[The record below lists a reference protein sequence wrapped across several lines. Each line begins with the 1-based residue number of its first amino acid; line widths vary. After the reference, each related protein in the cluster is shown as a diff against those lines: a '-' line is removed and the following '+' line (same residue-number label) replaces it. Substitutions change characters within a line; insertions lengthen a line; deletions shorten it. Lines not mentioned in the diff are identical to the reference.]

1 MERAIGIVRVSQRDD
16 DTGHSPE
23 VQARALLKQA
33 QSDGFGLV
41 PGDIWDENV
50 DGNGRVRPA
59 SGGTSLDD
67 RPKLKAAVEAIER
80 REATVIVA
88 ERFDRLFR
96 DLDVQREVIRRVEGA
111 GGRLVTAA
119 GKISHATAEAEL
131 HANLNG
137 AIAQYTKRTAMER
150 SWAAVEIAIE
160 EGRVPWKS
168 STPGY
173 DTDEDGRLVPN
184 EQAPIVEEAFGMRAR
199 GATIA
204 AVREYLRA
212 NGVARSYHGTTT
224 LLKSRVVLGEI
235 HFGAHTPNPA
245 AHPAIVDR
253 DTWKAVQRTTV
264 SRGRR
269 AKSERLLARLGILR
283 CGTCGARMVVG
294 TANRSSYWIY
304 RCPPTGD
311 CQQRVTISAEI
322 AEKKVIEKVRAAIA
336 DDEGRA
342 SAEANFRDAEA
353 ALEAAEIA
361 LKNAIRSLAVVA
373 DEPETQSRLL
383 ELRQDRDR
391 ARTSRSTRRPAGR
404 GRHQRSRRLGSPVL
418 RRPSGVDPRH
428 RRARRRHQG
437 RTRRRARPRHPVRRV
452 AGAPRRR
459 GCAEPRRGRGRGA
472 GSRCLPVLVVCPA
485 PLLDRRL
492 SRQSP
497 VLARSGVA

>member
-23 VQARALLKQA
+23 VQARAMLKQA

-59 SGGTSLDD
+59 SGGASLDD

-80 REATVIVA
+80 GEATVIVA

-235 HFGAHTPNPA
+235 HFGAHTRNPA

-253 DTWKAVQRTTV
+253 DTWQTVQRATV

-269 AKSERLLARLGILR
+269 AKSERLLARLGVLR

-342 SAEANFRDAEA
+342 SAEANVRDAEA
-353 ALEAAEIA
+353 ALDAAEIA

-391 ARTSRSTRRPAGR
+391 AREHLDQLGGQQAAVVINGADDWN
-404 GRHQRSRRLGSPVL
+404 RLSF
-418 RRPSGVDPRH
+418 DA
-428 RRARRRHQG
+428 RRALI
-437 RTRRRARPRHPVRRV
+437 RATVERAAVTKH
-452 AGAPRRR
+452 
-459 GCAEPRRGRGRGA
+459 GRGA
-472 GSRCLPVLVVCPA
+472 ERVRVKLFGE
-485 PLLDRRL
+485 
-492 SRQSP
+492 
-497 VLARSGVA
+497 

>member
-23 VQARALLKQA
+23 VQARAMLKQA

-59 SGGTSLDD
+59 SGGASLDD
-67 RPKLKAAVEAIER
+67 RPKLKAAIEAIER
-80 REATVIVA
+80 GEATVIVA

-253 DTWKAVQRTTV
+253 DMWMAVQRASV

-269 AKSERLLARLGILR
+269 AKSERLLARLGVLR

-342 SAEANFRDAEA
+342 SAEANVRDAEA
-353 ALEAAEIA
+353 TLEAAEIA
-361 LKNAIRSLAVVA
+361 LRNAIRSLSVVA

-391 ARTSRSTRRPAGR
+391 AREHLDQLGGQQAAVVINGADDWD
-404 GRHQRSRRLGSPVL
+404 RLSF
-418 RRPSGVDPRH
+418 DA
-428 RRARRRHQG
+428 RRALI
-437 RTRRRARPRHPVRRV
+437 RATVERATVTK
-452 AGAPRRR
+452 
-459 GCAEPRRGRGRGA
+459 EGRGA
-472 GSRCLPVLVVCPA
+472 KRVRVKLFGE
-485 PLLDRRL
+485 
-492 SRQSP
+492 
-497 VLARSGVA
+497 